1 MKRKMRRKDRELSQ
15 EEALVIIKNTKMAV
29 LSMISREGLPY
40 ATPISPAYIDGKIY
54 FHSSSSEDGVKKS
67 SLINN
72 GNVILTYVGYNENDL
87 EYLPQLSVNYVSA
100 MVKGKASLVSDGDKK
115 KTLTVKLSETQ
126 FLMAEKKS
134 IEEVYDAAH
143 KFIDLWEIEISE
155 ITGKG
160 RNKHL
165 YFK

>member
-1 MKRKMRRKDRELSQ
+1 MRRKDRELSQ
-15 EEALVIIKNTKMAV
+15 EEALEIIQNTNMAV
-29 LSMISREGLPY
+29 LSMISPEGLPY

-54 FHSSSSEDGVKKS
+54 FHSSCAQDGLKKS

-87 EYLPQLSVNYVSA
+87 EYLPEMSVNYVSA
-100 MVKGKASLVSDGDKK
+100 MVKGKVSLVTDEEKK
-115 KTLTVKLSETQ
+115 KALTVKLSEIQ
-126 FLMAEKKS
+126 FPMAEKKS